1 MCSRL
6 CVIIL
11 RVVRC
16 VDVCIYSTS
25 FVVVVD
31 VDFCCCLCCCCLRGW
46 GTGRAGWAASL
57 EGGADISGLVM
68 LMMIMYNAVGS

>member
-1 MCSRL
+1 MKCL
-6 CVIIL
+6 Y
-11 RVVRC
+11 

-31 VDFCCCLCCCCLRGW
+31 VDFLLLFMLLLFEGV
-46 GTGRAGWAASL
+46 GDGEGGWAASL